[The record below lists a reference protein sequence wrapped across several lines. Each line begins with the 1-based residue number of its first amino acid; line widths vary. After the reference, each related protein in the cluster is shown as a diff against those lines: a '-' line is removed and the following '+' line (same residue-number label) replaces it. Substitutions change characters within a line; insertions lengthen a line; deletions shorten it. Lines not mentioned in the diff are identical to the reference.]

1 VGILKKTFNY
11 IMGKAKNRMDI
22 RKLTKISIF
31 TALVFVATF
40 LIRVPIA
47 ATGGYFNLGDSV
59 IYVAALLFGPLV
71 GGLAG
76 GIGSAIADI
85 IGYPI
90 FAPGTLI
97 IKLFEGIITGYA
109 GNKLRSK
116 NRRVNLWRALSVVL
130 GVVLGAA
137 TYYIGTNYMA
147 VFGSAL
153 LDQAV
158 WAAVAL
164 FLGAFII
171 ILSFMPQTQ
180 TGWQTTSIILG
191 GAIMVAGYFLYENL
205 LAVLFPGLEIFAV
218 GEIPA
223 NIGQMLVGMTIA
235 LPVLKAVQT
244 TLPPEQRGIL

>member
-1 VGILKKTFNY
+1 MNIE
-11 IMGKAKNRMDI
+11 
-22 RKLTKISIF
+22 KLTRISIF

-40 LIRVPIA
+40 IIKVPIA
-47 ATGGYFNLGDSV
+47 ATGGYFNVGDSV

-76 GIGSAIADI
+76 GVGASIADVI
-85 IGYPI
+85 GGYPL

-109 GNKLRSK
+109 GYRLRPKNNK
-116 NRRVNLWRALSVVL
+116 VAYWRGLSVL
-130 GVVLGAA
+130 FGVGLGAA
-137 TYYIGTNYMA
+137 TYYIGTNYMSI
-147 VFGSAL
+147 FGNAL

-158 WAAVAL
+158 WAALAL
-164 FLGAFII
+164 FLGTFII
-171 ILSFMPQTQ
+171 VLSFMPQTQ

-205 LAVLFPGLEIFAV
+205 LALLFPGLEIFAV

-235 LPVLKAVQT
+235 LPVLRAVQT
-244 TLPPEQRGIL
+244 TLPPETRG